1 MRRIHLAVAFV
12 VVAASRVAAQG
23 TLSTQGFGYHPG
35 QISTRARA
43 TGGALGEFDAT
54 SALNPAALAW
64 WERSGLTLEYM
75 PEFRRVSTPSSS
87 EDATIA
93 RFPIAGA
100 AVAIG
105 GRTILGITLSTF
117 LDRTWETRELGMQQ
131 FADDSI
137 PYVLQ
142 FKSTGAINDIRV
154 AGAWTLWPALRVGV
168 GAHVYSGSNR
178 LSIITL
184 FNDSLQRISDFTQQA
199 RVSYSGAAL
208 SGGIDWRPFRAM
220 AVAVSGRMGGTLRA
234 VRGDTTLATADV
246 PTRLGGALA
255 YTGFRGTILSAS
267 AEWNEWSTLDGLG
280 SEELTTFDGWDYG
293 LGAEVRGPRLF
304 RSSVPLRVG
313 VRRRTLPFGAAG
325 SEVEE
330 SSVSFGM
337 GIMLAGGRALADF
350 GVARASRT
358 AAGTASE
365 RATTFSI
372 GLIVRP

>member
-1 MRRIHLAVAFV
+1 MRTHLVVAFLT
-12 VVAASRVAAQG
+12 AASPLAAQG

-64 WERSGLTLEYM
+64 WERSGVTLEYA
-75 PEFRRVSTPSSS
+75 PEFRKLTTSSSS

-93 RFPIAGA
+93 RFPLAGA
-100 AVAIG
+100 GVAVG

-117 LDRTWETRELGMQQ
+117 LDRTWETREQGTQQ
-131 FADDSI
+131 FADDEI
-137 PYVLQ
+137 PYELQ
-142 FKSTGAINDIRV
+142 FKSTGAINDIRL
-154 AGAWTLWPALRVGV
+154 GGSWTVWPALRVGV

-178 LSIITL
+178 LSIFTV
-184 FNDSLQRISDFTQQA
+184 FDDSLGRIADFAQLA
-199 RVSYSGAAL
+199 RISYSGLAA
-208 SGGIDWRPFRAM
+208 SGGIDWRPHR
-220 AVAVSGRMGGTLRA
+220 AVAVAASGRLGGTLRA
-234 VRGDTTLATADV
+234 VRGDTTLATASI
-246 PTRLGGALA
+246 PTRLGAAVA
-255 YTGFRGTILSAS
+255 YTGFRGTVLAAS
-267 AEWNEWSTLDGLG
+267 AEWNEWSSLDGLG
-280 SEELTTFDGWDYG
+280 SDDLTTFDGWDYG
-293 LGAEVRGPRLF
+293 FGAEVRGPRLF

-330 SSVSFGM
+330 SSVSFGW
-337 GIMLAGGRALADF
+337 GFTIAAGRAVADF
-350 GVARASRT
+350 GIARASRT
-358 AAGTASE
+358 AVGNASE